1 MTIYTNNKYYE
12 AILQLRPRNLA
23 LIKLTLDY
31 IKDGNFLISKE
42 IDKKFGLD
50 LYLNNKRGAIS
61 IARKL
66 KKRFKGEIKLSRKLY
81 SVDRMTSKRLWRVT
95 VLFRLN
101 EE

>member
-50 LYLNNKRGAIS
+50 LYLNNKKGAVN

-66 KKRFKGEIKLSRKLY
+66 KKMFKGEIKLSRKLY